1 MIDEERNVPIRTVI
15 KRKKGHEGGH
25 GGAWKVAYADF
36 VTAMM
41 ALFIVLWILG
51 QSKEVRDV
59 VAAYFKDPG
68 LFMGAK
74 KGLVTSQVKSFVVS
88 PPISQDKNVGEMER
102 LKAEAGNLQKTI
114 AAVPDFGKFK
124 DKIQVAVTQEGLRI
138 DLVEASEGLFFDIGK
153 AHLKPEAVRLIKLI
167 GPRLAALGNDIVLE
181 GYTDARPYASDGYS
195 NWDLSADRANAARKV
210 LEESGLRKDQVRAVR
225 GFADR
230 NLKMPDNPYD
240 YRNRRVSIVV
250 QSRPAAVAARPERPF
265 AAPQITPI
273 GKQ

>member
-195 NWDLSADRANAARKV
+195 NWDLSTDRANAARKV